1 MYNKNMSKLVTISV
15 KLPRLQEVTPEAA
28 KTFLSAL
35 TSISTVSP
43 LQKLFGTKPQV
54 LSLEL
59 VTINQQILFTITA
72 DEDLIQFV
80 QTQLQS
86 NYPLV
91 IMQKIADPLEGL
103 AMGVKNLKLKNG
115 SFYPI
120 ATYDKFADIDPM
132 SSVLSVL
139 SKAESNEVSMVQL
152 ALEATNSSWQS
163 KGASYAD
170 FGTKNEDGNYSPR
183 TDKNII
189 VEKISYPGFKV
200 SIRVASTTNKILTEL
215 VASCGVFARSDGNSI
230 TTKKIGLFSKSHVVD
245 DLFARKVVGNDVM
258 NIMELAT
265 IWHLPSDKIKT
276 ATIAWGTSVL
286 SEPPEN
292 LPNAIT
298 ATEEDKQH
306 INFFGKTVFK
316 NRDTIFG
323 IKDVD
328 RRRHIWAIGKTGTGK
343 STMLENMAIDDMKK
357 DRGVCY
363 IDPHGDACETLLDY
377 VPKRR
382 INDVIYFNPADSEY
396 PITINPL
403 EVRNK
408 EEAELV
414 VSGLMAIFTK
424 VWANVWSARMEYI
437 LRNAFLTLAEVP
449 GSTLADVLSI
459 ISNQGYR
466 ARVVEKLTDKALVN
480 FWRDEFDKMPPNL
493 QKEAVAPIQNKV
505 GQFVTSP
512 MIRRVI
518 GNSKSTIAIDDLMN
532 EGKILL
538 ANLSQGR
545 LGEDNSALLGAM
557 LITKLQL
564 VAMRRVNV
572 EEEKRRDFFMYVDEF
587 QNFATT
593 SFIKI
598 LSEARKYRLSVML
611 ANQYMA
617 QIPEDVQKA
626 ILGNAGTV
634 TCFALGA
641 SDAEILHKEFAEV
654 FSQNDLVNL
663 SKYQIAMKM
672 MIDGQTSRPF
682 VANTLPLPISKN
694 QNRQKVIDVSRSRW
708 ATKV

>member
-1 MYNKNMSKLVTISV
+1 MSKLVTISV

-43 LQKLFGTKPQV
+43 IQKLFGTKPQV

-59 VTINQQILFTITA
+59 VTINQQILFLITA

-91 IMQKIADPLEGL
+91 IMQKIADPLAGL
-103 AMGVKNLKLKNG
+103 NLGVKNLKLKNG
-115 SFYPI
+115 SYYPI
-120 ATYDKFADIDPM
+120 ATYDKFSDIDPM
-132 SSVLSVL
+132 ASVLSVL
-139 SKAESNEVSMVQL
+139 SKAENNEVSMVQL
-152 ALEATNSSWQS
+152 ALEATNSSWQK
-163 KGASYAD
+163 KGASYAEY
-170 FGTKNEDGNYSPR
+170 GTKKEDGTYTPR
-183 TDKNII
+183 SDKSII

-200 SIRVASTTNKILTEL
+200 SIRVASTTNKTLTEL
-215 VASCGVFARSDGNSI
+215 ASSFGVFARSDGNSI
-230 TTKKIGLFSKSHVVD
+230 TTKKIGLFSKGHVVS
-245 DLFARKVVGNDVM
+245 DLIERKVIGNDIV

-292 LPNAIT
+292 LPNAIS

-316 NRDTIFG
+316 NKDTIFG

-357 DRGVCY
+357 DRGICY

-459 ISNQGYR
+459 ISNQSYR
-466 ARVVEKLTDKALVN
+466 AKIVEKLQDKALVN

-518 GNSKSTIAIDDLMN
+518 GNSKSTIAIDDVMN
-532 EGKILL
+532 SGKILL

-564 VAMRRVNV
+564 VAMRRVNI
-572 EEEKRRDFFMYVDEF
+572 EESQRRDFFMYVDEF

-641 SDAEILHKEFAEV
+641 SDSEILHKEFAEV

-694 QNRQKVIDVSRSRW
+694 QNRQKVIDISRQRW